1 MKTGQL
7 KDSKQCVDKILD
19 CTAGLDSNMLSRLGQ
34 LLPYQGM
41 TALVL
46 AAGGGKVEC
55 LKELLAAGAE
65 KAPCTLCWVFPEV
78 SCHEPGSFGFES
90 CGIC

>member
-1 MKTGQL
+1 MNAA
-7 KDSKQCVDKILD
+7 CYDKL
-19 CTAGLDSNMLSRLGQ
+19 
-34 LLPYQGM
+34 
-41 TALVL
+41 
-46 AAGGGKVEC
+46 EC